1 MHQSS
6 RALGI
11 STLQLE
17 ADASQARDITV
28 SKRPTAMSSLGQNK
42 SKGML
47 SKPRSLIARM
57 PIPSMDKEKAKQF
70 KVHST
75 INLSERSPLIKQEKP
90 NMYARMPTIFAKQKD
105 EDGESNSIM
114 ALNDGTAYSQS
125 PIQGIEQLVEEGGS
139 AAYQLYQQQSEK
151 MLRDRLI
158 EQNSG
163 VFLANQEVIKLAR
176 NESVS
181 RVMMPRNF
189 KHEATL
195 TSELP

>member
-1 MHQSS
+1 M
-6 RALGI
+6 
-11 STLQLE
+11 
-17 ADASQARDITV
+17 
-28 SKRPTAMSSLGQNK
+28 
-42 SKGML
+42 
-47 SKPRSLIARM
+47 
-57 PIPSMDKEKAKQF
+57 
-70 KVHST
+70 
-75 INLSERSPLIKQEKP
+75 
-90 NMYARMPTIFAKQKD
+90 
-105 EDGESNSIM
+105 
-114 ALNDGTAYSQS
+114 
-125 PIQGIEQLVEEGGS
+125 EEGGS

-195 TSELP
+195 TSELPKALTETALEAEIKKIVER